1 MPRKRRG
8 AGEGSIYRRKDGRWA
23 ASISIGG
30 RRRQTFYGK
39 TRVEVQEKM
48 QQALYEQQRGTLV
61 TGKQTKLADFLNQ
74 WLEEIKRPGPLKPLS
89 YVVYRDILDL
99 HLIPALGHIAIGKL
113 PPQHVQRL
121 YTAKAEEG
129 LAPATI
135 HRIHGVLHGALK
147 LAVEW
152 NLVARN
158 VCDVV
163 KPPQPGK
170 RDYRVLTK
178 DEAKQLLAVARDH
191 WLEPVLILAITTGM
205 RLGEILALHWED
217 IDFEHKVL
225 VVRHTVAYVKGVGM
239 QEGTPK
245 TSKSHAAIA
254 LPGITLS
261 ALAQHRATHPA
272 LPSALIFC
280 RPNGDYY
287 TQSTVRFCFNR
298 LLEQA
303 GLPHIRFHDLRHSA
317 ATFLLGMGVPMKIV
331 QDILRHSNIS
341 MTADTYSHV
350 SAAMQVEAMEKWDVF
365 FEEG

>member
-23 ASISIGG
+23 ASISLGG
-30 RRRQTFYGK
+30 RRRKTFYGK
-39 TRVEVQEKM
+39 TRQEVQEAMK
-48 QQALYEQQRGTLV
+48 QALYEQQRGTLV
-61 TGKQTKLADFLNQ
+61 TGRQTKLADFLNQ

-99 HLIPALGHIAIGKL
+99 HLIPALGHLAIGRL
-113 PPQHVQRL
+113 TPQHVQRL
-121 YTAKAEEG
+121 YTEKSAEG
-129 LAPATI
+129 LSPSSI
-135 HRIHGVLHGALK
+135 HRIHAVLHGALK

-170 RDYRVLTK
+170 KEYRVLSK
-178 DEAKQLLAVARDH
+178 DEAKQLLATAAGH

-205 RLGEILALHWED
+205 RLGEILALRWQD
-217 IDFEHKVL
+217 IDFEQKLL
-225 VVRHTVAYVKGVGM
+225 VVRHTVAYVKDIGM

-261 ALAQHRATHPA
+261 ALSQHRATHPA
-272 LPSALIFC
+272 VPSALVFC
-280 RPNGDYY
+280 RPSGAYY
-287 TQSTVRFCFNR
+287 TQSIVRWDFER
-298 LLEQA
+298 LLVQA

-350 SAAMQVEAMEKWDVF
+350 SAAMQAEAMGKWDVF